1 MISMG
6 MNPDT
11 TLVEDLF
18 LIQRSVDE
26 FGRTVGIQP
35 SKEVIDEFNRCQ
47 KWLELSSNNG
57 LTADNSPQER
67 ARIAREKREA
77 ETKEKL
83 T

>member
-1 MISMG
+1 MG

-35 SKEVIDEFNRCQ
+35 SKEVIDEF
-47 KWLELSSNNG
+47 KPDLVIMYGDIYML
-57 LTADNSPQER
+57 
-67 ARIAREKREA
+67 
-77 ETKEKL
+77 
-83 T
+83 